1 MQLESG
7 FPILARPLIAA
18 SVDRVK
24 LRALVADESEEIR
37 RRCKDDLVAADPSI
51 TILEAVDGPSAL
63 DVLKR
68 ESIDLCLIDR
78 TLPRVDGHLL
88 VQQVQQPN
96 LRTVFVLLS
105 DKLVSSW
112 PEIASQVRAY
122 EVLLKPPGQ
131 ARVEK
136 LLGVLQRMK
145 TAARVLIALENP
157 ASAAVVVRMFEA
169 ARFTLVPD
177 VAERADAVLRRTEQS
192 YDFVLL
198 DMTLPDMTGIEVAAR
213 IRERDPRLGIIMT
226 GRGAFPAESFLRQ
239 LGVSAYLR
247 QPFDTLALDNALHKV
262 FGLWQPYLQ
271 SALMRSRARASS
283 RGTP

>member
-1 MQLESG
+1 MQLESA
-7 FPILARPLIAA
+7 FPILAKPPIAA
-18 SVDRVK
+18 SMDRVK
-24 LRALVADESEEIR
+24 LRVLVADTSEEIR

-78 TLPRVDGHLL
+78 TLPRVDGQLL
-88 VQQVQQPN
+88 VQQVQQPHR
-96 LRTVFVLLS
+96 RTVFVLLS

-122 EVLLKPPGQ
+122 EVLLKPPGK
-131 ARVEK
+131 ARVDK
-136 LLGVLQRMK
+136 LLGVLQKMK
-145 TAARVLIALENP
+145 TPARVLIALENP
-157 ASAAVVVRMFEA
+157 ASAAVVIRMFDA

-177 VAERADAVLRRTEQS
+177 IVERAEVLLRRIEQS

-247 QPFDTLALDNALHKV
+247 QPFDTLALENALHKV

>member
-1 MQLESG
+1 MG
-7 FPILARPLIAA
+7 TFW
-18 SVDRVK
+18 
-24 LRALVADESEEIR
+24 
-37 RRCKDDLVAADPSI
+37 
-51 TILEAVDGPSAL
+51 
-63 DVLKR
+63 
-68 ESIDLCLIDR
+68 
-78 TLPRVDGHLL
+78 HLL

-145 TAARVLIALENP
+145 TTARVLIALENP

-177 VAERADAVLRRTEQS
+177 VVERADVVLRRIEQS

-198 DMTLPDMTGIEVAAR
+198 DTALPDMMGIEVAAR
-213 IRERDPRLGIIMT
+213 LRARNPRLGIILT
-226 GRGAFPAESFLRQ
+226 GRGAFPAESFLRE

-247 QPFDTLALDNALHKV
+247 QPFDALALDNALHKV

-271 SALMRSRARASS
+271 SVLMRSRARASA
-283 RGTP
+283 RAKP

>member
-1 MQLESG
+1 MQLESA
-7 FPILARPLIAA
+7 FPILAKPPIAA
-18 SVDRVK
+18 SMDRVK
-24 LRALVADESEEIR
+24 LRVLVADTSEEIR

-88 VQQVQQPN
+88 VQQVQQPHR
-96 LRTVFVLLS
+96 RTVFVLLS

-122 EVLLKPPGQ
+122 EVLLKPPGK
-131 ARVEK
+131 ARVDK

-145 TAARVLIALENP
+145 TAARVLIAMENP
-157 ASAAVVVRMFEA
+157 AAAAVVGRMFET
-169 ARFTLVPD
+169 ARFTLTSD
-177 VAERADAVLRRTEQS
+177 VAERADVVLRRIEQA

-198 DMTLPDMTGIEVAAR
+198 DTALPDMMGIEVAAR
-213 IRERDPRLGIIMT
+213 IRAQDPRLGIIMT
-226 GRGAFPAESFLRQ
+226 GRGAFPAESFLRE

-247 QPFDTLALDNALHKV
+247 QPFDTLELENALHKV

-283 RGTP
+283 RATR

>member
-1 MQLESG
+1 MALPRWS
-7 FPILARPLIAA
+7 FSSARA
-18 SVDRVK
+18 S
-24 LRALVADESEEIR
+24 
-37 RRCKDDLVAADPSI
+37 
-51 TILEAVDGPSAL
+51 TF
-63 DVLKR
+63 
-68 ESIDLCLIDR
+68 CLIDR

-88 VQQVQQPN
+88 LQQVQQPH

-177 VAERADAVLRRTEQS
+177 VVERADVVLRRIEQS

-198 DMTLPDMTGIEVAAR
+198 DTTLPDMIGIEVAAR
-213 IRERDPRLGIIMT
+213 IRERDPRVGIIMT
-226 GRGAFPAESFLRQ
+226 GRGAFPAESFLRE

-247 QPFDTLALDNALHKV
+247 QPFDALALENALHKV

-271 SALMRSRARASS
+271 SALMRSRARASA
-283 RGTP
+283 RAKP

>member
-1 MQLESG
+1 MQLESA
-7 FPILARPLIAA
+7 FPIVAKSPMA
-18 SVDRVK
+18 SVGRVK
-24 LRALVADESEEIR
+24 LRALVADSSEEIR

-51 TILEAVDGPSAL
+51 TVLEAVDGPSAL

-122 EVLLKPPGQ
+122 EVLLKPPGHG
-131 ARVEK
+131 RVDK

-157 ASAAVVVRMFEA
+157 AAAVVVVRMFEA

-177 VAERADAVLRRTEQS
+177 VVERADVVLRRIEQS

-226 GRGAFPAESFLRQ
+226 GREALPAESFLRQ
-239 LGVSAYLR
+239 LSVSAYLR
-247 QPFDTLALDNALHKV
+247 QPFDTLALENALHKV

>member
-78 TLPRVDGHLL
+78 TLPRVDGQLL
-88 VQQVQQPN
+88 VQQVQQ

-131 ARVEK
+131 ARVDK
-136 LLGVLQRMK
+136 LVGVLQRMK
-145 TAARVLIALENP
+145 TAARVLIAMENP
-157 ASAAVVVRMFEA
+157 AAAAVVGRMFET
-169 ARFTLVPD
+169 ARFTLTSD
-177 VAERADAVLRRTEQS
+177 VAERADVVLRRIEQA

-198 DMTLPDMTGIEVAAR
+198 DTALPDMMGIEVAAR
-213 IRERDPRLGIIMT
+213 IRAQDPRLGIIMT
-226 GRGAFPAESFLRQ
+226 GRGAFPAESFLRE

-247 QPFDTLALDNALHKV
+247 QPFDTLELENALHKV

-283 RGTP
+283 RATR